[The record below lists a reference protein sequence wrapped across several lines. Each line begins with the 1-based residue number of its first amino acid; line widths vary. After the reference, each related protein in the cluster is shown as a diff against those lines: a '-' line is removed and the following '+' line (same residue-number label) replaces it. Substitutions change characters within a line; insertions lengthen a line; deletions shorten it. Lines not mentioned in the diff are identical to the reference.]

1 MIRFLYLWLF
11 VLPLENFSQD
21 ANALLKEAQS
31 QESLMKENEAFLKY
45 SELLHI
51 QPNNLMVICKCSELC
66 SRIGNRQAEKSRK
79 IDYFKAARTYASAA
93 LRVSPSNSEANFV
106 MAFALG
112 RMTLISS
119 GKEKIGAVK
128 EIQYYAEVSIR
139 ADTNNFKPYH
149 VLGKWNYEVSDL
161 SLTERSLAKWFYGGL
176 PQASLKEAIANYEKC
191 MILSPGFLLNYLELA
206 KAYYRNNEK
215 KKAIDMINHMESLPI
230 RMADD
235 ARIKS
240 EGRQLLNR
248 WE

>member
-1 MIRFLYLWLF
+1 MIRFLYLSLF
-11 VLPLENFSQD
+11 ILPLENFSQD
-21 ANALLKEAQS
+21 ANALLKEAQF

-45 SELLHI
+45 SELLRV
-51 QPNNLMVICKCSELC
+51 QPNNLLAICKCSELC

-93 LRVSPSNSEANFV
+93 LRVNPSNSEANFV

-128 EIQYYAEVSIR
+128 EIQHYAVVSIR

-176 PQASLKEAIANYEKC
+176 PQASLKDAIANYEKC
-191 MILSPGFLLNYLELA
+191 LALSPNFLLNYLELA
-206 KAYYRNNEK
+206 RAYYRNNEK
-215 KKAIDMINHMESLPI
+215 KKAISLIIRMETLPN

-235 ARIKS
+235 ARIKA
-240 EGRQLLNR
+240 EGSQLLNK